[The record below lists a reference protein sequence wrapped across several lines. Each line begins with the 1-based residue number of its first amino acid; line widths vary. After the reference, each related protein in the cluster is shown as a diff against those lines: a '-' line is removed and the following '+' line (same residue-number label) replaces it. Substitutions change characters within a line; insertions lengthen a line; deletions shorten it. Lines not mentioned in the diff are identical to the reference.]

1 MRPAL
6 ALLVALI
13 ARPTAAADADLR
25 QLFPSAA
32 DVAVESSGELVRLP
46 LPAAVLAACRPDLAD
61 LRVFD
66 AQGREVAY
74 LVDAGSPARV
84 PREVSERRPATVL
97 SARRDEVRRDPA
109 PPLQR
114 ETYVLEPPAADADV
128 ANWDLVFHTERAR
141 FVRRVDVSV
150 EAADGGAVSIVE
162 DGSIF
167 RLPNV
172 ADDRTR
178 LALPPLS
185 GARLTVTL
193 EGDDGT
199 WLEPRLAFAAEY
211 VVAPHAEAVVALEE
225 IERRRVE
232 GRTILE
238 VVRPRGL
245 VPDVVRIETSS
256 KAFSRTVDVFDAGP
270 GVEDELLGRATVF
283 RMEAV
288 TAVDQRE
295 VALRPARGDRLR
307 IEIDDGDSAALDG
320 LVVSAA
326 VRQPALVVALDDG
339 GEPAATLYFGGG
351 RAYRPRYDVA
361 RLAARRDPGA
371 TPVGRLGPVRPNPLF
386 DGAPAL
392 AFAMR
397 PGAEID
403 TGLYRERRA
412 IRVEPSGEGLS
423 RLVLAPEDVASA
435 RTDLADVR
443 VADAEG
449 RQWPYLL
456 EADRAREWWP
466 LTLASPVRRDR
477 VSRYRLGLPASAVRL
492 DEIVLETETSFF
504 DRAYRLVARAGDG
517 NEETTLARGRLV
529 QRIGRPR
536 PVTIDFPPARVASLE
551 LVVEDGDDAPL
562 AVRAARARLVLPE
575 IFLAAPAGVYG
586 LLLGDPHATA
596 PRYEL
601 ARVRDVVLAARSTP
615 VSAEPLTP
623 NPGYSVRARLAGGTL
638 AALLPQVV
646 LWTVLVAAVVILT
659 LVTLRVARSASG
671 APPDEG

>member
-1 MRPAL
+1 VRPAV

-13 ARPTAAADADLR
+13 ARPAAGADADLR

-32 DVAVESSGELVRLP
+32 DVAVAAPGGLVRLP
-46 LPAAVLAACRPDLAD
+46 LPAAVLAASRPDLAD
-61 LRVFD
+61 VRVFD

-84 PREVSERRPATVL
+84 PREVSERRPATVV

-114 ETYVLEPPAADADV
+114 ETYVLAPPSADVDV
-128 ANWDLVFHTERAR
+128 ANWDLVFETDRAR

-199 WLEPRLAFAAEY
+199 YLEPRLAFVAEH
-211 VVAPHAEAVVALEE
+211 VVGTHAEAVVALEE
-225 IERRRVE
+225 IGRRRVE

-245 VPDVVRIETSS
+245 VPDVVRLDTTS
-256 KAFSRTVDVFDAGP
+256 KVFSRTVEVFDAGP

-295 VALRPARGDRLR
+295 APLRPARGDRLR
-307 IEIDDGDSAALDG
+307 IEIDDGDSAPLDA

-326 VRQPALVVALDDG
+326 VRQPALVFALEG
-339 GEPAATLYFGGG
+339 GGDPAATLYFGGG

-361 RLAARRDPGA
+361 RLAARVDPNSMA
-371 TPVGRLGPVRPNPLF
+371 VGRLGAIHPNPAF

-403 TGLYRERRA
+403 TGLYRHRRA
-412 IRVEPSGEGLS
+412 IRVEPSVEGLS

-435 RTDLADVR
+435 RSDLADVR
-443 VADAEG
+443 VADTEG

-456 EADRAREWWP
+456 EPDGAREWWP
-466 LTLASPVRRDR
+466 LGLASPVRRDR
-477 VSRYRLGLPASAVRL
+477 VSRFRLGLPAATVRL

-504 DRAYRLVARAGDG
+504 DRAFSLVARVGDG
-517 NEETTLARGRLV
+517 RDETTLARGRLV
-529 QRIGRPR
+529 QRVGRPR

-562 AVRAARARLVLPE
+562 ALRAARARLVLPE
-575 IFLAAPAGVYG
+575 IFLAAPAGVYA
-586 LLLGDPHATA
+586 LLLGNPRTTA

-615 VSAEPLTP
+615 VSAEPLAP
-623 NPGYSVRARLAGGTL
+623 NPSYSMRARLAGGAL
-638 AALLPQVV
+638 AGLVPQAV

-659 LVTLRVARSASG
+659 LVTLRVARSAGG

>member
-6 ALLVALI
+6 PLLVALI

-25 QLFPSAA
+25 QLFPGAA
-32 DVAVESSGELVRLP
+32 DVAVESPGELVRLP

-114 ETYVLEPPAADADV
+114 ETYVLEPPPADADV

-199 WLEPRLAFAAEY
+199 YLEPRLAFAAEH
-211 VVAPHAEAVVALEE
+211 VVGPHAEAVVALEE
-225 IERRRVE
+225 IGRRRVE

-245 VPDVVRIETSS
+245 VPDVVRIDTSS
-256 KAFSRTVDVFDAGP
+256 QAFSRTVEVYDAGP

-283 RMEAV
+283 RMQAV
-288 TAVDQRE
+288 TAVDEHE
-295 VALRPARGDRLR
+295 VPLRPARGDRLR
-307 IEIDDGDSAALDG
+307 VEIDDGDSAPLDG

-326 VRQPALVVALDDG
+326 VRQPALVFALEG
-339 GEPAATLYFGGG
+339 GGDPAATVYFGGG

-361 RLAARRDPGA
+361 RLAARREPGA
-371 TPVGRLGPVRPNPLF
+371 TAVGRLGPVRPNPLF

-403 TGLYRERRA
+403 TGLYRARRA
-412 IRVEPSGEGLS
+412 IRVEPSVEGLS
-423 RLVLAPEDVASA
+423 RLVLAPDDVASA
-435 RTDLADVR
+435 RSDLADVR

-456 EADRAREWWP
+456 EADGAREWWP
-466 LTLASPVRRDR
+466 LALASPVRREGT
-477 VSRYRLGLPASAVRL
+477 SRFRLGLPAATVRL
-492 DEIVLETETSFF
+492 DEIVLETDTAFF
-504 DRAYRLVARAGDG
+504 DRSYVLVARMGDG
-517 NEETTLARGRLV
+517 GDETTLVRGRLV
-529 QRIGRPR
+529 QRVGRPR

-562 AVRAARARLVLPE
+562 ALRTARARLVLPE
-575 IFLAAPAGVYG
+575 IFLAAPAGVYA
-586 LLLGDPHATA
+586 LLLGDPHATP

-601 ARVRDVVLAARSTP
+601 ARVRDVVLAARSAP
-615 VSAEPLTP
+615 VSAEPLAP
-623 NPGYSVRARLAGGTL
+623 NPGYSMRARLAGGGL
-638 AALLPQVV
+638 AAIVPQAV

>member
-1 MRPAL
+1 
-6 ALLVALI
+6 
-13 ARPTAAADADLR
+13 
-25 QLFPSAA
+25 
-32 DVAVESSGELVRLP
+32 VRLP

-61 LRVFD
+61 VRVFD
-66 AQGREVAY
+66 SQGREVAY

-84 PREVSERRPATVL
+84 PREVSERRSATVV

-114 ETYVLEPPAADADV
+114 ETYVLAPPAPDADV
-128 ANWDLVFHTERAR
+128 ANWDLVFETERTR
-141 FVRRVDVSV
+141 FVRRVDVTA

-172 ADDRTR
+172 AEGRTR

-185 GARLTVTL
+185 GARLTVTI

-199 WLEPRLAFAAEY
+199 YLEPRLAFAAEH
-211 VVAPHAEAVVALEE
+211 VVAARAEAVVALEE
-225 IERRRVE
+225 IGRRRVE

-238 VVRPRGL
+238 LVRPRGL
-245 VPDVVRIETSS
+245 VPDVMRLDTTSTT
-256 KAFSRTVDVFDAGP
+256 FSRTVEVFDAGS
-270 GVEDELLGRATVF
+270 GVEDELVGRATVF

-288 TAVDQRE
+288 TAVDERE
-295 VALRPARGDRLR
+295 VPLRPTRGDRLR
-307 IEIDDGDSAALDG
+307 IEIDDGDSAPLEG
-320 LVVSAA
+320 LVVTAA
-326 VRQPALVVALDDG
+326 VRQPALVFALEGG

-361 RLAARRDPGA
+361 RLAARVDPDA
-371 TPVGRLGPVRPNPLF
+371 TAVARLGAIRPNPSF

-403 TGLYRERRA
+403 TGLYRARRV

-423 RLVLAPEDVASA
+423 RLVLAPEDAASA
-435 RTDLADVR
+435 RSDLADVR

-456 EADRAREWWP
+456 EPGGAREWWP
-466 LTLASPVRRDR
+466 LALASPVRRER
-477 VSRYRLGLPASAVRL
+477 VSRYRLGLPAATIRL

-504 DRAYRLVARAGDG
+504 DRAYRLVARGGDG
-517 NEETTLARGRLV
+517 GEETTLARGRLV

-536 PVTIDFPPARVASLE
+536 PVTIDFPPARIASLE

-562 AVRAARARLVLPE
+562 ALQAARARLVLPE
-575 IFLAAPAGVYG
+575 IFLAAPAGVYA
-586 LLLGDPHATA
+586 LLIGDPHATA

-615 VSAEPLTP
+615 VSAEPLAP
-623 NPGYSVRARLAGGTL
+623 NPGYSMRARLAGGTL
-638 AALLPQVV
+638 AALVPQAV

-659 LVTLRVARSASG
+659 LVTLRVARSANES
-671 APPDEG
+671 PPDER

>member
-1 MRPAL
+1 MKSAV

-13 ARPTAAADADLR
+13 ARPATAADADLR

-32 DVAVESSGELVRLP
+32 DVAVATTGLVRLP
-46 LPAAVLAACRPDLAD
+46 LPAAVLSACRPDLAD
-61 LRVFD
+61 VRIFD
-66 AQGREVAY
+66 AQGGEVAY

-84 PREVSERRPATVL
+84 PREVSERRSATVL
-97 SARRDEVRRDPA
+97 SARRDEVPRDPA
-109 PPLQR
+109 PALQR
-114 ETYVLEPPAADADV
+114 ETYVLAPPAADADV
-128 ANWDLVFHTERAR
+128 ANWDLVFETERAR

-172 ADDRTR
+172 AEDRTR

-199 WLEPRLAFAAEY
+199 YLEPRLAFVAEH
-211 VVAPHAEAVVALEE
+211 VVGAHAEAVVALEE
-225 IERRRVE
+225 IARRRAD

-245 VPDVVRIETSS
+245 VPDVVRLETSS
-256 KAFSRTVDVFDAGP
+256 TAFSRTVEVFDGGP

-288 TAVDQRE
+288 TAVAERE
-295 VALRPARGDRLR
+295 VPLRPAHGDRLR
-307 IEIDDGDSAALDG
+307 IEIDDGDSAPLDG

-326 VRQPALVVALDDG
+326 VRQPALVFVLDAG
-339 GEPAATLYFGGG
+339 GDPAATLYFGGG

-361 RLAARRDPGA
+361 RLAARVPPDA
-371 TPVGRLGPVRPNPLF
+371 MALGRLGPIHSNPLF

-397 PGAEID
+397 PGADID
-403 TGLYRERRA
+403 TGLYRHRRA
-412 IRVEPSGEGLS
+412 IRVEPSVEGLA

-435 RTDLADVR
+435 RSDLADVR

-456 EADRAREWWP
+456 EADGAREWWP
-466 LTLASPVRRDR
+466 LALASPVRRER
-477 VSRYRLGLPASAVRL
+477 VSRFRLGLPATTVRL
-492 DEIVLETETSFF
+492 DEIVLETDTPFF
-504 DRAYRLVARAGDG
+504 DRTYRLVARAGDG
-517 NEETTLARGRLV
+517 GEETTLARGRLV

-536 PVTIDFPPARVASLE
+536 PVTIDFQAARVSSLE

-562 AVRAARARLVLPE
+562 ALRAARARLVLPE

-615 VSAEPLTP
+615 VSAEPLAP
-623 NPGYSVRARLAGGTL
+623 NPGYSLRARLAGGGL
-638 AALLPQVV
+638 AALVPQVL

-659 LVTLRVARSASG
+659 LITLRVARSASG
-671 APPDEG
+671 APPGEG

>member
-1 MRPAL
+1 VRSAV

-13 ARPTAAADADLR
+13 AHRAAAADADLR

-32 DVAVESSGELVRLP
+32 DVAVAAPGLVRLP
-46 LPAAVLAACRPDLAD
+46 LPAAVLSACRPDLAD
-61 LRVFD
+61 VRVFD

-74 LVDAGSPARV
+74 LVDAGSPGRV
-84 PREVSERRPATVL
+84 PREVSERRSATAL
-97 SARRDEVRRDPA
+97 SARRDEVPRDPA
-109 PPLQR
+109 PALQR
-114 ETYVLEPPAADADV
+114 ETYVLAPPAADADV
-128 ANWDLVFHTERAR
+128 ANWDLVFETERAR

-172 ADDRTR
+172 AEDRTR

-199 WLEPRLAFAAEY
+199 YLEPRLAFVAEH
-211 VVAPHAEAVVALEE
+211 VVGAHAEAVVALEE
-225 IERRRVE
+225 IARQRAD
-232 GRTILE
+232 GRTIVE

-245 VPDVVRIETSS
+245 VPDVVRLETSS
-256 KAFSRTVDVFDAGP
+256 TAFSRTVEVFDGGP
-270 GVEDELLGRATVF
+270 GVENELLGRATVF

-288 TAVDQRE
+288 TAVGERE
-295 VALRPARGDRLR
+295 VPLRPARGDRLR
-307 IEIDDGDSAALDG
+307 IEIDDGDSAPLDR

-326 VRQPALVVALDDG
+326 VRQPALVFVLDAG
-339 GEPAATLYFGGG
+339 GDPAATLYFGGG

-361 RLAARRDPGA
+361 RLAARVPPDA
-371 TPVGRLGPVRPNPLF
+371 MALGRLGPIHSNPLF

-397 PGAEID
+397 PGADID
-403 TGLYRERRA
+403 TGLYRHRRA
-412 IRVEPSGEGLS
+412 IRVEPSVEGLA

-435 RTDLADVR
+435 RSDLADLR

-456 EADRAREWWP
+456 EADGAREWWP
-466 LTLASPVRRDR
+466 LALASPVRRER
-477 VSRYRLGLPASAVRL
+477 LSRFRLGLPATTVRL
-492 DEIVLETETSFF
+492 DEIVLETDTPFF

-517 NEETTLARGRLV
+517 GDETTLARGRLV

-536 PVTIDFPPARVASLE
+536 PVPIDFQPARVSSLE

-562 AVRAARARLVLPE
+562 ALRAARARLVLPE

-615 VSAEPLTP
+615 VSAEPLAP
-623 NPGYSVRARLAGGTL
+623 NPGYSMRARLAGGGL
-638 AALLPQVV
+638 AALVPQVL
-646 LWTVLVAAVVILT
+646 LWTVLVASVVILT
-659 LVTLRVARSASG
+659 LITLRVARSASG
-671 APPDEG
+671 APPGEG